1 MTDPMEL
8 VRRLESN
15 APLPICPY
23 DRRSPEYWTTNDT
36 DPCRF
41 CGTKNEEGAP
51 DLCRGAD
58 TRLFTEAAA
67 CIREMVEWRPMFEA
81 PKDRTPILARIY
93 DDLFPRVVGEA
104 RDDLE
109 RWNGQRVVVHHPGL
123 CEDGYDLGWSVSAPV
138 GFGIGRDDWFSG
150 WLPLPPAP
158 GAEA

>member
-1 MTDPMEL
+1 MGEKPMTDPMEL
-8 VRRLESN
+8 VRRLETY
-15 APLPICPY
+15 A
-23 DRRSPEYWTTNDT
+23 
-36 DPCRF
+36 DPH
-41 CGTKNEEGAP
+41 EEIGMTYVRAA
-51 DLCRGAD
+51 L
-58 TRLFTEAAA
+58 TEAAA

>member
-8 VRRLESN
+8 VGRLESN

-67 CIREMVEWRPMFEA
+67 CIREMVEWRPIETA
-81 PKDRTPILARIY
+81 PRGTDSLGPILVVYGEDTPSYHVAY
-93 DDLFPRVVGEA
+93 EGWTEDDGTIAWFNGDVRVYPT
-104 RDDLE
+104 
-109 RWNGQRVVVHHPGL
+109 H
-123 CEDGYDLGWSVSAPV
+123 
-138 GFGIGRDDWFSG
+138 

>member
-8 VRRLESN
+8 VRRLELE
-15 APLPICPY
+15 AAHMKATPRTWDAL
-23 DRRSPEYWTTNDT
+23 
-36 DPCRF
+36 
-41 CGTKNEEGAP
+41 
-51 DLCRGAD
+51 
-58 TRLFTEAAA
+58 TEAAA